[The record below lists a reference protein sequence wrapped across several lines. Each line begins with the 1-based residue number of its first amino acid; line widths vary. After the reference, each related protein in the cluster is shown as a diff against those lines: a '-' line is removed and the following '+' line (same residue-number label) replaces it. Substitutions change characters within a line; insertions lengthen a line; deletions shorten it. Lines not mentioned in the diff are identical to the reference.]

1 MNFDSLQFEEF
12 YNKRYNGRKLSW
24 LHHLS
29 NGKSF
34 VLCYVSGMVSK
45 YNAIREN
52 MHEYVFERRSTL
64 NKLSERR
71 GNIICRDYFMFG
83 ECVRFFCA

>member
-34 VLCYVSGMVSK
+34 VLCYVSFCNGMVSK
-45 YNAIREN
+45 YNAIWEN

-64 NKLSERR
+64 NK
-71 GNIICRDYFMFG
+71 
-83 ECVRFFCA
+83 